1 MVGEKTRVGGN
12 KNKTNPAGR
21 KRGVEDYRENK
32 EKKPAMRERRAIQLS
47 ERIVEKVMENLY
59 CALMDLCGA
68 MEQKYLSKKKTDRGN
83 EKV

>member
-1 MVGEKTRVGGN
+1 MRWWAIKQEWGGN

-21 KRGVEDYRENK
+21 KRGVEDYGENK

-47 ERIVEKVMENLY
+47 ARIVENVMENLY

-68 MEQKYLSKKKTDRGN
+68 MEQKYLSENRQRK
-83 EKV
+83 